1 MKNIRKLI
9 ATVLTFV
16 MTLSIITITPVHA
29 EENTFTPNN
38 NSYYAIVDE
47 NGNILKMRDVNTT
60 ERDKSVHSDG
70 KIRSNKVID
79 VSAFKIIQ
87 TENKQ
92 YKFRCEAK
100 GNQLLKCETGPE
112 VIFSWGDGNGDA
124 NNLFN
129 LEDTGAN
136 QYYIKAI
143 RGDKTYYL
151 HVADDGAVEK
161 SEDKNEAT
169 QFSFKEVTIL
179 DEIVSIKHKKTGK
192 YVTFENQENLGKI
205 KLVDKN
211 EADLTDNEKFRT
223 SYLVNDN
230 NLAKVN
236 LDVVGLQSVGNSDFS
251 FVSTNWAD
259 FADDQIVAKQTN
271 PGGWESVILEP
282 NGDGTVSMKS
292 SYSERYVVVNED
304 DELEYT
310 DKDKSQFEDKTEI
323 EFEVSTDLEPL
334 AATDLDAPEDDLSN
348 DSFKLTWTN
357 PKECIYTGL
366 KLLQKTDTGDFTE
379 VADVSG
385 KDSYTVSGLN
395 PSTPYTFKL
404 RAYNK
409 ELLSDSDEIQ
419 VTTLAGIK
427 PGIPQN
433 VQSKEKDGKVIIT
446 WDKSESA
453 NGYIVQRADSLFG
466 KYEEVATLND
476 VNTYEYE
483 YTNSKYENYFKVIAL
498 NNRVKSNKSS
508 ATSLEMNLFG
518 KNVYIFAEGDDRNE
532 MNKLIRNIYN
542 EQSDFNADAQFNE
555 KRYAFYFKPGDYTD
569 LKTIPVGFYT
579 QVAGLGATP
588 YEVKLNNITVPAYLE
603 SDNATCNFW
612 RSAENLTVA
621 NAPSVKDDDTFG
633 TYRPTYFNWAVAQAA
648 PIRRI
653 NSERPVA
660 YDWQYGWASG
670 GYTADSKITGTAD
683 DNGTQISAG
692 TYSGQQFYTRNTD
705 ITGNVYGCT
714 LNAFFQGVNA
724 PNLPTDNELSN
735 NQGYTNWAT
744 AEEKE
749 GNQQIVTNVTSTP
762 IIREKPFLYLKD
774 GEYKVFVP
782 SIRENA
788 KGTSWAKNDM
798 GKGTDKDLLEDFYI
812 AKEGDNAATI
822 NEQLDSKSVFFT
834 PGVYHAEEAIEVKNE
849 DTVVLG
855 TGMAS
860 IIPDNDDTAMRT
872 ADKDNITVAGLIFD
886 AGTHNSKYLL
896 QVGAKK
902 TKTRHEDEPTLLAD
916 LFFRIGGTTEV
927 ATTAQNALEI
937 NSSDVI
943 GDHFWIWRADH
954 GAGVSWHGNAAQN
967 GLIVNGDSVNCYALF
982 NEHFEG
988 YNTLWNGENGATYFY
1003 QNETAYDAITQNA
1016 NEEDAWLSHNGTV
1029 KGYSSYKVSN
1039 DVDNHYAVGLG
1050 IYNVFIYTGG
1060 GEFNKEK
1067 YDNGKQI
1074 ELDNAIEVPN
1084 KKGVTVDNAC
1094 LQTFAKSGEEGG
1106 LYQSTNSIIN
1116 GVGAGVSSGY
1126 KREET
1131 RAEDGSLNGRLLD
1144 KDGNVLPT
1152 KIYTIKSQNEF
1163 GANVFKYVV
1172 RELDNQGRE
1181 IVYVNNKEIDLDKL
1195 EAAGFHYAI
1204 DDSTGTFSL
1213 YNSQWQWMDGW
1224 NEWVEKDYTR
1234 TTPLSKAVKGNGWA
1248 RTFLV
1253 TYNNGKAVYGQAP
1266 SNSDEYGKFIKLIT
1280 KDNVKQLGDDD
1291 LDLDELKALVNNK
1304 KDESLYTAD
1313 SYKAYLAVYNSSAK
1327 VLSNEGLKYATQKE
1341 VDEAFKELKE
1351 AEAKLVAKVNKDELN
1366 KLYTDKKDLKETDY
1380 TADSWKAFSD
1390 ALVNAKAILAKE
1402 DASQEEVNQALAALQ
1417 NAITGLK
1424 AITNDNQGDNDNKG
1438 NNDNPNGNQ
1447 GNNNNQNDSKDNSSN
1462 NGSQD
1467 GSGNQASDG
1476 NKDGQSA
1483 GDKSSTTKKS
1493 SSRKSSKSKVKTGD
1507 TMNYVPYA
1515 LLAMAAAGG
1524 NCTLR
1529 KRSKED

>member
-9 ATVLTFV
+9 TTVLTFV
-16 MTLSIITITPVHA
+16 MTLSMITIVPVHA
-29 EENTFTPNN
+29 ANDINF
-38 NSYYAIVDE
+38 SSKQAYAIVE
-47 NGNILKMRDVNTT
+47 N
-60 ERDKSVHSDG
+60 
-70 KIRSNKVID
+70 
-79 VSAFKIIQ
+79 
-87 TENKQ
+87 
-92 YKFRCEAK
+92 
-100 GNQLLKCETGPE
+100 ETG
-112 VIFSWGDGNGDA
+112 
-124 NNLFN
+124 
-129 LEDTGAN
+129 
-136 QYYIKAI
+136 KAI
-143 RGDKTYYL
+143 QVTGTSWQ
-151 HVADDGAVEK
+151 DDGAVYVNGNVRNGKVINKAAFYIIKQDDGTYSFASIGNNENQLK
-161 SEDKNEAT
+161 CEGALGSGIDFVFTLSKNEGANK
-169 QFSFKEVTIL
+169 FTIEAVNDGYKIRSKDGGGAYL
-179 DEIVSIKHKKTGK
+179 GLGDNDRLDKVSDDEAAIFTFEEIDIIDEIVSIKHKKTGK

-205 KLVDKN
+205 KLIDKT
-211 EADLTDNEKFRT
+211 EAELTDNEKFRT
-223 SYLVNDN
+223 SYQVNSN
-230 NLAKVN
+230 NTSNKN
-236 LDVVGLQSVGNSDFS
+236 LDVVGLKSVGKEGFS
-251 FVSTNWAD
+251 IISTNWVD
-259 FADDQIVAKQTN
+259 RADDNIVGKETN
-271 PGGWESVILEP
+271 TGGWESVILEP

-304 DELEYT
+304 NELEYT

-323 EFEVSTDLEPL
+323 EFEVNTDLEPL
-334 AATDLDAPEDDLSN
+334 AATNLDAPEDDLSN
-348 DSFKLTWTN
+348 DGFKLTWTN

-366 KLLQKTDTGDFTE
+366 KLLQQTDTGDFKE
-379 VADVSG
+379 IADVSG

-404 RAYNK
+404 CTYNK
-409 ELLSDSDEIQ
+409 ELTSYSDEIQ
-419 VTTLAGIK
+419 VTTLEGIK

-433 VQSKEKDGKVIIT
+433 VQSQEKDGKIVIT
-446 WDKSESA
+446 WDKSENA

-466 KYEEVATLND
+466 EYKKVETLGD

-483 YTNSKYENYFKVIAL
+483 YTNGKYENYFKVIAL
-498 NNRVKSNKSS
+498 NNNVKSNKSS

-518 KNVYIFAEGDDRNE
+518 KNVYIFADGDDRNE

-555 KRYAFYFKPGDYTD
+555 KRYTFYFKPGDYTD

-588 YEVKLNNITVPAYLE
+588 YEVRLNNITTPAYLE

-612 RSAENLTVA
+612 RSVENLTVA
-621 NAPSVKDDDTFG
+621 NAPSVKGDETFG
-633 TYRPTYFNWAVAQAA
+633 TYRPTYFNWGVAQAA
-648 PIRRI
+648 PMRRI

-660 YDWQYGWASG
+660 YDWNFGWASG
-670 GYTADSKITGTAD
+670 GYTADCKITGTIEDKGA
-683 DNGTQISAG
+683 QISAG
-692 TYSGQQFYTRNTD
+692 TFSGQQYYTRNTD
-705 ITGNVYGCT
+705 IKGDVYGCT

-744 AEEKE
+744 ADTTEGKE
-749 GNQQIVTNVTSTP
+749 GNQQVVTNVTSTP
-762 IIREKPFLYLKD
+762 IIREKPFLYLNDD

-782 SIRENA
+782 SIREDA
-788 KGTSWAKNDM
+788 TGTSWDEDDM

-812 AKEGDNAATI
+812 AKEGDTAATI

-937 NSSDVI
+937 NSNDVI
-943 GDHFWIWRADH
+943 SDHFWIWRADH
-954 GAGVSWHGNAAQN
+954 GAGVSWHGNAAQH

-988 YNTLWNGENGATYFY
+988 YNTLWNGEDGATYFY
-1003 QNETAYDAITQNA
+1003 QNETAYDAITQDP
-1016 NEEDAWLSHNGTV
+1016 NEEDAWLSHNGSV

-1131 RAEDGSLNGRLLD
+1131 RDEDGSLNGRLLD

-1172 RELDNQGRE
+1172 RELDDQGRQ
-1181 IVYVNNKEIDLDKL
+1181 IVYVNDKEIDLDKL
-1195 EAAGFHYAI
+1195 EANGFHYAI
-1204 DDSTGTFSL
+1204 DDNTGAFSL
-1213 YNSQWQWMDGW
+1213 YTSDWQWIDGW
-1224 NEWVEKDYTR
+1224 NAWVEKDYTR

-1266 SNSDEYGKFIKLIT
+1266 SNSSEYGKFIKLIT
-1280 KDNVKQLGDDD
+1280 EDNVKQLGDDD
-1291 LDLDELKALVNNK
+1291 LDLDDLKSLVDNK

-1327 VLSNEGLKYATQKE
+1327 VLSKEGLMYATQKE
-1341 VDEAFKELKE
+1341 IDNALKELKE

-1366 KLYTDKKDLKETDY
+1366 KLYTDKKDLKESDY
-1380 TADSWKAFSD
+1380 TADSWKVFSD
-1390 ALVNAKAILAKE
+1390 ALANAKAILNKE
-1402 DASQEEVNQALAALQ
+1402 DASQEEVNQALATLQ
-1417 NAITGLK
+1417 NAVAGLK
-1424 AITNDNQGDNDNKG
+1424 AVTND
-1438 NNDNPNGNQ
+1438 NQ
-1447 GNNNNQNDSKDNSSN
+1447 GNNNNQNDGKDNSSN
-1462 NGSQD
+1462 NGSQGENKD
-1467 GSGNQASDG
+1467 NQTSNE
-1476 NKDGQSA
+1476 NKDGQSTD
-1483 GDKSSTTKKS
+1483 DKSSTTKKS
-1493 SSRKSSKSKVKTGD
+1493 SSRKSGKSKVKTGD

-1515 LLAMAAAGG
+1515 LLAMAAAVGY
-1524 NCTLR
+1524 CTLR